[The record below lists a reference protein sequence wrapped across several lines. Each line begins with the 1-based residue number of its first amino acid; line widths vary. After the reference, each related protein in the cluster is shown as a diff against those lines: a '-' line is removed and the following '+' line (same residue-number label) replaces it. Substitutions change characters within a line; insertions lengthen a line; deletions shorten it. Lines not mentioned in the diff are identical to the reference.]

1 LALAPDHRHD
11 ESTGQDPNG
20 PGRNDWFNDETTPG
34 TEPAIREPE
43 TTAVYAAVGMPAARV
58 ALERFSRWADSV
70 EAVNLLTKK
79 IKRIGHGFRNFAK
92 YRLRLHC
99 GVSGRLTGP

>member
-1 LALAPDHRHD
+1 LAPAPDHRHD

-34 TEPAIREPE
+34 TEP
-43 TTAVYAAVGMPAARV
+43 
-58 ALERFSRWADSV
+58 DSV
-70 EAVNLLTKK
+70 EAVNLLNKK